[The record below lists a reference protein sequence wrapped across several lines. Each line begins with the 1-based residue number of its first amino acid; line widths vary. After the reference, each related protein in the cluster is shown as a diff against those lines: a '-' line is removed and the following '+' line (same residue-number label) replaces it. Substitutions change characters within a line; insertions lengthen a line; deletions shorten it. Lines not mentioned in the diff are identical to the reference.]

1 MISMNCKSTDELNHE
16 IKNATNI
23 EDYLS
28 DNKTALLAGTLS
40 EHLNLLLSQK
50 GLKKADVLHGSQLG
64 KAYIYQIFSGQKFPS
79 RDKLIAIAFGL
90 HLSESET
97 QKLLKLSGYRELY
110 ARDERD
116 AIILFTLQR
125 DKTIFDANELLFNRE
140 LAILD
145 TSKESFFSSR

>member
-1 MISMNCKSTDELNHE
+1 MNCKSTDELNHE

-28 DNKTALLAGTLS
+28 ENKTALLAGTLS
-40 EHLNLLLSQK
+40 EQLNLLLAQK
-50 GLKKADVLHGSQLG
+50 GLKKADVLHDSQLG
-64 KAYIYQIFSGQKFPS
+64 KAYIYQIFSGQKVPS

-90 HLSESET
+90 HLSENET

-125 DKTIFDANELLFNRE
+125 GKTIFDANELLFNHE

-145 TSKESFFSSR
+145 TSKESFFPAR